1 MFKTSPGLLTF
12 PVPGPAQTISPFARH
27 LYEVSMEVEV
37 AVYVGDVPIIVTT

>member
-1 MFKTSPGLLTF
+1 MFKTSPGLLTV

-37 AVYVGDVPIIVTT
+37 AVNEGDVPEIVTT

>member
-1 MFKTSPGLLTF
+1 MFKTSPGLLTV

-37 AVYVGDVPIIVTT
+37 AVNKGDAPEIVTA

>member
-37 AVYVGDVPIIVTT
+37 AVNKGDAPEIVTA